1 MNESKSSEKKSAKG
15 GKYENLILEEDRKKG
30 QVELSI
36 YKDYFKKSGGWYFF
50 IPFVLAL
57 GIQQGMRVMSNI
69 WMSIWV
75 NQSNPDYQTFN
86 MIVYTCLSVG
96 YIFWVTIRASILY
109 YASFISARRI
119 HQNMV
124 SSLLFAPLNEFFD
137 RIPLGRILNRFT
149 KDIDVIDN
157 DIHWAYNFL
166 SMAIFNIINTT
177 VMNMYTTS
185 FYTCFLIAG
194 YLFICSRI

>member
-1 MNESKSSEKKSAKG
+1 M
-15 GKYENLILEEDRKKG
+15 
-30 QVELSI
+30 ELSI

-69 WMSIWV
+69 WMSIWAD
-75 NQSNPDYQTFN
+75 QSNPDKQTFY

-96 YIFWVTIRASILY
+96 YIFWVIIRASILY

-177 VMNMYTTS
+177 VINMYTTS
-185 FYTCFLIAG
+185 PYTCFLIAG